1 MWGESIYFAGTAEER
16 SVCRGWGTAAAP
28 AIGHY
33 LSTTDFHH
41 HCQELE
47 RSEVL
52 MDKLVGEKMEEE
64 VDKKVDEE
72 MDEEVAEVGSGGISQ
87 ASVPGPPRPGI

>member
-1 MWGESIYFAGTAEER
+1 MSGIRKVG
-16 SVCRGWGTAAAP
+16 V
-28 AIGHY
+28 
-33 LSTTDFHH
+33 
-41 HCQELE
+41 
-47 RSEVL
+47 EVL